1 MRLKMTLLFVFAIVL
16 SVNSQS
22 KKQLLD
28 KALVCWSKDDYES
41 AEQLIKKAIEISA
54 NDSEDLY
61 LLYSNL
67 GSVQRKNNKKKA
79 ALESYDIAHKL
90 KPNSVLVLNNRAS
103 LRTLLTDYQ
112 GALDDYAHSLA
123 IDSLYEDTYV
133 NRSHLYKVMCDTI
146 SAIRDLQS
154 LLRIN
159 PKSLPARNNMADVQ
173 MARGQLTEAMATFT
187 TLLEEN
193 PNEPI
198 LIINIAEIYLKM
210 KDFDKSMQTINKAIK
225 IKGSYAG
232 AYLTRGEIF
241 MKLGDQKRAKKDF
254 QMAIKLKCDD
264 NRVYE
269 LLDRCN

>member
-1 MRLKMTLLFVFAIVL
+1 MRLKMTLLFVFVIVI

-28 KALVCWSKDDYES
+28 KAMVCWSKDDYES
-41 AEQLIKKAIEISA
+41 AEQLIKKAIEISP

-61 LLYSNL
+61 LLYTNL
-67 GSVQRKNNKKKA
+67 GTAQRRNDKKKA

-90 KPNSVLVLNNRAS
+90 KPNSVYILNNRAS
-103 LRTLLTDYQ
+103 LRYQLTDYQ
-112 GALDDYAHSLA
+112 GGLDDYAHSLA
-123 IDSLYEDTYV
+123 IDSLNEDTYL

-154 LLRIN
+154 VLRIN

-187 TLLEEN
+187 TLLEEY

-198 LIINIAEIYLKM
+198 LINNIAEIFLKM
-210 KDFDKSMQTINKAIK
+210 KDFDSSMKTINKAIK

-241 MKLGDQKRAKKDF
+241 MKLGDLKSAKKDF

-264 NRVYE
+264 DRVFG
-269 LLDRCN
+269 LLDQCN